1 MVNREGETCYE
12 IKQKSIKKILFNKQ
26 QDNYEQYKE
35 HLATYF
41 QTKGKSIKQTYYE
54 K

>member
-1 MVNREGETCYE
+1 MVNPEGETCYE
-12 IKQKSIKKILFNKQ
+12 TKQKTIKKILFIKK

-41 QTKGKSIKQTYYE
+41 QT
-54 K
+54 